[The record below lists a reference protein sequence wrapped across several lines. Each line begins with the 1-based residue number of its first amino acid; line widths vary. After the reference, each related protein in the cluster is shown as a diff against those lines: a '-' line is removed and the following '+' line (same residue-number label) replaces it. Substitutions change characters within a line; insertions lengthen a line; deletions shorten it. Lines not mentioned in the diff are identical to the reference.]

1 MKRYLTISLL
11 LLFLSAGAFASET
24 VFVDNAEIQQY
35 RGELGKWMS
44 LHSMAELNG
53 LVTKFDTSMSKV
65 REINGASFSI
75 RDHIFVP
82 YSEKYVKDMEGQ
94 GISRKCIEANEN
106 DFLWPLNVVDNISS
120 PFGMRGRQMH
130 TGADMPSS
138 KGTLILAAMDGR
150 IVFTGYT
157 GGHGRTIYLEHRNDF
172 FTRYSHC
179 SVILVKNG
187 DYVKRGQ
194 VIGLVGSSGR
204 STGNHLHFEIRYK
217 DVPLNP
223 LDFLPINDRLKEAH
237 QLRNW
242 R

>member
-1 MKRYLTISLL
+1 M
-11 LLFLSAGAFASET
+11 AFATET
-24 VFVDNAEIQQY
+24 VFVDNSDVQQY

-44 LHSMAELNG
+44 LKSMAELNV
-53 LVTKFDTSMSKV
+53 LMSKYDTNISKV

-75 RDHIFVP
+75 RDYIFVP
-82 YSEKYVKDMEGQ
+82 YSEKYVKELESQ
-94 GISRKCIEANEN
+94 GVTRKSVEANEN
-106 DFLWPLNVVDNISS
+106 DFLWPLNCVDTISS

-130 TGADMPSS
+130 TGTDMPSPR
-138 KGTLILAAMDGR
+138 GTLILAAMDGR
-150 IVFTGYT
+150 AVFTGYT

-223 LDFLPINDRLKEAH
+223 LDFLPINDHLKEAH